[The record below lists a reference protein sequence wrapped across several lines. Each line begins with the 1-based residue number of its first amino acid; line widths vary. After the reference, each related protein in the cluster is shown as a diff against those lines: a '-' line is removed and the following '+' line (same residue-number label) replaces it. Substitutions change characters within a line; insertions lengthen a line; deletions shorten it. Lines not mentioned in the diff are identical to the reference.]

1 MSSMLEQ
8 AIVDAAALREAAMK
22 SAEASVVEKYSAEVK
37 EAVSK
42 LLEQEDEL
50 GADPMAMGDDPMAMG
65 EEEAEIS
72 KTTMEQVPMAH
83 LPNVDEETFVEV
95 NLDDILDAVK
105 SDEPTAEDA
114 IDAEVDVEDMG
125 VDLGLDDEA
134 PAPGNRDDEVDISEE
149 ELVKVF
155 KEMLVVDVPEIELK
169 RSKERA
175 DEAAGHPDEVE
186 TDEVPFSNARKKET
200 IYSDGMD
207 EDDLEEYERTMAK
220 NESLTKD
227 NAKLRSL
234 LEQAKDKLQQVSL
247 QNARLLYAN
256 RVLNDS
262 SLNEQQK
269 NKIAELVGSARS
281 VSEAKMVFETLQKTM
296 ASTSQKKGPQSL
308 SEVVTRRSS
317 VVLGGNRR
325 DEEQTEQPSAY
336 NRWAKLA
343 GMTKD

>member
-8 AIVDAAALREAAMK
+8 AIVDASALREAAMK

-65 EEEAEIS
+65 TEETEVS

-83 LPNVDEETFVEV
+83 LPDVDEETFVEV
-95 NLDDILDAVK
+95 NLDDILNAVK
-105 SDEPTAEDA
+105 ADEPSAEDA
-114 IDAEVDVEDMG
+114 IEAEVDLED
-125 VDLGLDDEA
+125 VDLGIEDAEE
-134 PAPGNRDDEVDISEE
+134 APGNRDDEVDISEE

-169 RSKERA
+169 RSEDRA
-175 DEAAGHPDEVE
+175 NEAANHADEVE

-200 IYSDGMD
+200 IYFDGMD

-234 LEQAKDKLQQVSL
+234 LEQAKDKLQKVSL

-256 RVLNDS
+256 RVLNDA

-281 VSEAKMVFETLQKTM
+281 VSEAKMVYETLLKTM
-296 ASTSQKKGPQSL
+296 ASTSAKKRPQSL

-317 VVLGGNRR
+317 VVLGGNRQ

>member
-1 MSSMLEQ
+1 MSNMLEQ
-8 AIVDAAALREAAMK
+8 AIIDATALREAAMK
-22 SAEASVVEKYSAEVK
+22 SAEASVVEKYSNEVRD
-37 EAVSK
+37 AVSK
-42 LLEQEDEL
+42 LLEQGELPVDEL
-50 GADPMAMGDDPMAMG
+50 GEDPMGDPAP
-65 EEEAEIS
+65 EAS

-83 LPNVDEETFVEV
+83 LPDVSEETFVEV
-95 NLDDILDAVK
+95 NLDDILAAVK
-105 SDEPTAEDA
+105 ADEPSAEDA
-114 IDAEVDVEDMG
+114 LDAEVDAEEVMASTEDEM
-125 VDLGLDDEA
+125 V
-134 PAPGNRDDEVDISEE
+134 APGNRDDEIDISEE

-175 DEAAGHPDEVE
+175 DEAANHPDEVE
-186 TDEVPFSNARKKET
+186 ADETLPSTLEKEET

-207 EDDLEEYERTMAK
+207 KDDLEEYERTMAK
-220 NESLTKD
+220 NESLSKD

-234 LEQAKDKLQQVSL
+234 LEQVKNKLQEISL

-256 RVLNDS
+256 RVFSDP

-281 VSEAKMVFETLQKTM
+281 VSDAKMVYETLQKTM
-296 ASTSQKKGPQSL
+296 ASSAPKQGPQSL

-317 VVLGGNRR
+317 VALGGRQ
-325 DEEQTEQPSAY
+325 EEETTDRPPAY